1 MVGRAVVNHP
11 YLFVHIDQLM
21 RDVQRTRVGPG
32 SVLGLGLGQGENTEQ
47 GMMLS
52 SSSSS
57 PPVQSTLNT
66 PEIPSV
72 PSRGEIVERYAAYC
86 EKFEQYRFG
95 VSGTGIGTNGGGGG
109 TSGGTSGGGGG
120 TSGGTSGGGGGGGS
134 ESTVYKPKSGQK
146 QVT

>member
-21 RDVQRTRVGPG
+21 RDVQRTRLGPG

-47 GMMLS
+47 GMMLSSS

-86 EKFEQYRFG
+86 EKFEQYRLG
-95 VSGTGIGTNGGGGG
+95 ASGTGI
-109 TSGGTSGGGGG
+109 
-120 TSGGTSGGGGGGGS
+120 GTSGGGGGGGS